1 MIGYILFQ
9 IPDESFSDTKN
20 CIGIARGFVHNLVN
34 SENGQPSTEAAVLS
48 IPEGYNCV
56 DLSLYKVI
64 IRSCN
69 AFISLIS
76 LLSPLILL
84 LQTSVLNRKARSF
97 YC

>member
-9 IPDESFSDTKN
+9 IPDESFPDTKN

-64 IRSCN
+64 I
-69 AFISLIS
+69 
-76 LLSPLILL
+76 
-84 LQTSVLNRKARSF
+84 
-97 YC
+97 

>member
-9 IPDESFSDTKN
+9 IPEESFPDTKN
-20 CIGIARGFVHNLVN
+20 CIGIARGFVHNLVK

-64 IRSCN
+64 IRPCYAS
-69 AFISLIS
+69 ISIIY
-76 LLSPLILL
+76 LLWLHIPLL
-84 LQTSVLNRKARSF
+84 
-97 YC
+97 